1 MIPDLI
7 FALTAVNSYLTGP
20 ACLWETTWPLDGI
33 LTTVTWKEMKRNSE
47 LIPYN
52 SKEPNNKKKTWIVP
66 METCIETPNVS
77 NKLNVPENLIKILG
91 TLFFFFSYHINSI
104 NKEYFFRVATDTVL
118 KLVHI
123 LSLLH

>member
-52 SKEPNNKKKTWIVP
+52 SKEPNNKKKPGSYLWRH
-66 METCIETPNVS
+66 VS
-77 NKLNVPENLIKILG
+77 RHQM
-91 TLFFFFSYHINSI
+91 YQIN
-104 NKEYFFRVATDTVL
+104 
-118 KLVHI
+118 
-123 LSLLH
+123 